1 MVFAGILLQRGDIGE
16 VVELRLCCIAVTLYL
31 TSISQDTTPS
41 SHFIRMLNKLRRK
54 LVSKTCKSLKI
65 SIFTLSNRLTED

>member
-41 SHFIRMLNKLRRK
+41 SHFIRMLNKLRRNF
-54 LVSKTCKSLKI
+54 LVKHVNRSKSVFSL
-65 SIFTLSNRLTED
+65 SVTD